1 MSLNPDTQNTE
12 NLGNSAKTLR
22 LIFRALDSKFLAHES
37 LGKTRLFRPRPAP
50 HPVALA
56 APRLAFLD
64 VFSDSTR
71 ATSDPQFCTHLEN

>member
-22 LIFRALDSKFLAHES
+22 LYFRALHLKNFVRPK